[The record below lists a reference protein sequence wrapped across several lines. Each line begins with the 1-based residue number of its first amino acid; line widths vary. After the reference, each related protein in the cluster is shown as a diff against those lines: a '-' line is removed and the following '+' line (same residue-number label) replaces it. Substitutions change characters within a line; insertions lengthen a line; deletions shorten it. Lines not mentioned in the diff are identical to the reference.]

1 MKGKNDAKR
10 SATRPVDE
18 YMDSLTEEQRDDI
31 RLKVQRGIADIEHGD
46 YTDYVG
52 RAGLGRL
59 TEDVIARGRE
69 RLKLAQDRNR

>member
-1 MKGKNDAKR
+1 MNGQSAKR
-10 SATRPVDE
+10 FSTGSIDDSL
-18 YMDSLTEEQRDDI
+18 DSLTEEQRDDI

>member
-1 MKGKNDAKR
+1 MNGQSAKR
-10 SATRPVDE
+10 FSTGSIDDSL
-18 YMDSLTEEQRDDI
+18 DSLTEEQRDDI
-31 RLKVQRGIADIEHGD
+31 RLKVQRGIADIERGD